1 MIHPQR
7 LYQPRRG
14 SAAAAATGKCVKH
27 YKALVRLPPRPL
39 ERAYSSGETAQA
51 CARAAMRP
59 RKPTPAEA
67 HEGERR
73 IEDRDRGPEA
83 PIGR

>member
-59 RKPTPAEA
+59 RKPTPAELKLMR
-67 HEGERR
+67 ENDGLKPRSWS
-73 IEDRDRGPEA
+73 
-83 PIGR
+83 